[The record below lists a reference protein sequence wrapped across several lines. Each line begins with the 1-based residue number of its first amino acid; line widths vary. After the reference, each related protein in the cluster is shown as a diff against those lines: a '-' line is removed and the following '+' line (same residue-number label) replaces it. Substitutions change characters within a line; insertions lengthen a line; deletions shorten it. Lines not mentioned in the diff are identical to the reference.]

1 MPFVPLPLMVL
12 AALAAQTST
21 AQPSAAQRTVVFL
34 GDSLTAGYGLA
45 RGESFP
51 SLVEARIQAAGL
63 GWKVVNAGVS
73 GDTSAGARA
82 RMDYVYRLKP
92 DLIFLC
98 IGSNDGL
105 RGLPVAELER
115 NLRAILDRA
124 RASGTRVVLAGAM
137 LPDNYGQDYREAFRK
152 LFPKLAREYRTG
164 FLPFLLEG
172 VAMDPRLNQ
181 DDGIHPNAAG
191 ERIVADHVWKVLAPE
206 LARTGNRQP

>member
-1 MPFVPLPLMVL
+1 MPISPLPLLAV
-12 AALAAQTST
+12 AALAA
-21 AQPSAAQRTVVFL
+21 APSPAQRTVVFL

-45 RGESFP
+45 REESFP
-51 SLVEARIQAAGL
+51 SLVEARIRAAGL

-82 RMDYVYRLKP
+82 RLDFVYRQNP

-124 RASGTRVVLAGAM
+124 RAAGTRVVLAGAI
-137 LPDNYGQDYREAFRK
+137 LPENYGKDYREAFQRV
-152 LFPKLAREYRTG
+152 FPRLAKEYRAG
-164 FLPFLLEG
+164 FLPFLLQG
-172 VAMDPRLNQ
+172 VAMEPGLNQ

-191 ERIVADHVWKVLAPE
+191 ERRVADNVWKVLGPE
-206 LARTGNRQP
+206 LAR

>member
-1 MPFVPLPLMVL
+1 MAFAPLPLLAV
-12 AALAAQTST
+12 AALAAQPVV
-21 AQPSAAQRTVVFL
+21 APRTLVFL
-34 GDSLTAGYGLA
+34 GDSLTAGLGLA
-45 RGESFP
+45 RAESFP
-51 SLVEARIQAAGL
+51 SLVEARIRAAGL

-82 RMDYVYRLKP
+82 RLDYVFRQHP

-124 RASGTRVVLAGAM
+124 RSAGTRVVLAGAL
-137 LPDNYGQDYREAFRK
+137 LPENYGKDYREAFRA
-152 LFPKLAREYRTG
+152 LFPRLAREYRAG

-172 VAMDPRLNQ
+172 VAMDPSLNQ

-191 ERIVADHVWKVLAPE
+191 ARRVADHVWRVLAPE
-206 LARTGNRQP
+206 LVKAAPKS

>member
-1 MPFVPLPLMVL
+1 MMCRALSLLAVL
-12 AALAAQTST
+12 CAAAPPAEAAQ
-21 AQPSAAQRTVVFL
+21 AQRTVVFL

-45 RGESFP
+45 REESFP
-51 SLVEARIQAAGL
+51 SLVEARIRAAGL

-82 RMDYVYRLKP
+82 RLDFVYRQNP
-92 DLIFLC
+92 DLMFVC

-124 RASGTRVVLAGAM
+124 RAAGTRVVLAGAM
-137 LPDNYGQDYREAFRK
+137 LPENYGKDYREAFQRV
-152 LFPKLAREYRTG
+152 FPRLAKEYRAG
-164 FLPFLLEG
+164 FLPFLRQG
-172 VAMDPRLNQ
+172 VAMEPGLNQ

-191 ERIVADHVWKVLAPE
+191 ERRVADNVWKVLGPE
-206 LARTGNRQP
+206 LAR

>member
-1 MPFVPLPLMVL
+1 MAFAPLPLLAV
-12 AALAAQTST
+12 AALAAQ
-21 AQPSAAQRTVVFL
+21 PAAAPRTLVFL
-34 GDSLTAGYGLA
+34 GDSLTAGLGLA
-45 RGESFP
+45 RAESFP
-51 SLVEARIQAAGL
+51 SLVEARIRAAGL

-82 RMDYVYRLKP
+82 RLDYVFRQHP

-124 RASGTRVVLAGAM
+124 RSAGTRVVLAGAL
-137 LPDNYGQDYREAFRK
+137 LPENYGKDYREAFRA
-152 LFPKLAREYRTG
+152 LFPRLAREYRAG

-172 VAMDPRLNQ
+172 VAMDPSLNQ

-191 ERIVADHVWKVLAPE
+191 ACRVADHVWRVLAPE
-206 LARTGNRQP
+206 LVKAAPKS

>member
-1 MPFVPLPLMVL
+1 MLFAPFPLMA
-12 AALAAQTST
+12 AALVAA
-21 AQPSAAQRTVVFL
+21 PPVPAQRTVVFL

-45 RGESFP
+45 RAVSCP
-51 SLVEARIQAAGL
+51 CLVVARIRAAGL

-82 RMDYVYRLKP
+82 RLDYVYRQDP

-98 IGSNDGL
+98 IGSNDGM

-124 RASGTRVVLAGAM
+124 RTAGTRVVLAGAM
-137 LPDNYGQDYREAFRK
+137 LPENYGRDYREAFRK
-152 LFPKLAREYRTG
+152 LFPRLAREYRTG

-191 ERIVADHVWKVLAPE
+191 ERLVADHVWKVLAPE
-206 LARTGNRQP
+206 LARTGPKPGR

>member
-1 MPFVPLPLMVL
+1 MLFAPLPLMAVAL
-12 AALAAQTST
+12 VAA
-21 AQPSAAQRTVVFL
+21 PPVPAQRTVVFL

-45 RGESFP
+45 RAESFP
-51 SLVEARIQAAGL
+51 SLVEARIRAAGL
-63 GWKVVNAGVS
+63 AWKVVNAGVS

-82 RMDYVYRLKP
+82 RLDYVYRQDP

-98 IGSNDGL
+98 IGSNDGM
-105 RGLPVAELER
+105 RGLPVAELEH

-124 RASGTRVVLAGAM
+124 RTAGTRVVLAGAM
-137 LPDNYGQDYREAFRK
+137 LPENYGTDYREAFRK

-191 ERIVADHVWKVLAPE
+191 ERLVADHVWRVLAPE
-206 LARTGNRQP
+206 LARAVRPKPGP

>member
-1 MPFVPLPLMVL
+1 MPFAPLPFLAL
-12 AALAAQTST
+12 AALAAQ
-21 AQPSAAQRTVVFL
+21 PSPAPRTLVFL

-45 RGESFP
+45 REESFP
-51 SLVEARIQAAGL
+51 SLVEARIRAAGL

-82 RMDYVYRLKP
+82 RLDFVYRQNP

-124 RASGTRVVLAGAM
+124 RAAGTRVVLAGAM
-137 LPDNYGQDYREAFRK
+137 LPENYGKDYREAFQRV
-152 LFPKLAREYRTG
+152 FPRLAKEYRAG
-164 FLPFLLEG
+164 FLPFLLQG
-172 VAMDPRLNQ
+172 VAMEPGLNQ

-191 ERIVADHVWKVLAPE
+191 ERRVADNVWKVLGPE
-206 LARTGNRQP
+206 LAR

>member
-1 MPFVPLPLMVL
+1 MAFLLLPLV
-12 AALAAQTST
+12 AALAAQ
-21 AQPSAAQRTVVFL
+21 PVPAQRTLVFL

-45 RGESFP
+45 RAEAFP
-51 SLVEARIQAAGL
+51 SLVEARIRAAGL

-82 RMDYVYRLKP
+82 RLDYVYRQNP

-124 RASGTRVVLAGAM
+124 RAAGTRVVLAGAL
-137 LPDNYGQDYREAFRK
+137 LPENYGRDYREAFRK
-152 LFPKLAREYRTG
+152 LFPRLAREYRTG

-191 ERIVADHVWKVLAPE
+191 ARRVADNVWQVLGPE
-206 LARTGNRQP
+206 LMKAAPAKLKP

>member
-1 MPFVPLPLMVL
+1 MPISPLPLLAV
-12 AALAAQTST
+12 AALAA
-21 AQPSAAQRTVVFL
+21 APSPAQRTVVFL

-45 RGESFP
+45 REESFP
-51 SLVEARIQAAGL
+51 SLVEARIRAAGL

-82 RMDYVYRLKP
+82 RLDFVYRQNP

-124 RASGTRVVLAGAM
+124 RAAGTRVVLAGAM
-137 LPDNYGQDYREAFRK
+137 LPENYGKDYREAFQRV
-152 LFPKLAREYRTG
+152 FPRLAKEYRAG
-164 FLPFLLEG
+164 FLPFLLQG
-172 VAMDPRLNQ
+172 VAMEPGLNQ

-191 ERIVADHVWKVLAPE
+191 ERRVADNVWKVLGPE
-206 LARTGNRQP
+206 LAR

>member
-1 MPFVPLPLMVL
+1 M
-12 AALAAQTST
+12 AALAAQ
-21 AQPSAAQRTVVFL
+21 PVPAQRTLVFL

-45 RGESFP
+45 RAEAFP
-51 SLVEARIQAAGL
+51 SLVEARIRAAGL

-82 RMDYVYRLKP
+82 RLDYVYRQNP

-124 RASGTRVVLAGAM
+124 RAAGTRVVLAGAL
-137 LPDNYGQDYREAFRK
+137 LPENYGRDYREAFRK
-152 LFPKLAREYRTG
+152 LFPRLAREYRTG

-191 ERIVADHVWKVLAPE
+191 ARRVADNVWQVLGPE
-206 LARTGNRQP
+206 LMKAAPAKLMP